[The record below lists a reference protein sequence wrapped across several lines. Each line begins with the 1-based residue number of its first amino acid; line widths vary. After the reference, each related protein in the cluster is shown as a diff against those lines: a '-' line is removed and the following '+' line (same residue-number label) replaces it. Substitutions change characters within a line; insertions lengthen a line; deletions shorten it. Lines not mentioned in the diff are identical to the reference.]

1 MKDVFKIK
9 LDIADINEFI
19 NVASSISNDIN
30 LFQGN
35 TIASGKSLV
44 GLYSLDLTREINL
57 IIHNRINDDIVYENF
72 GKWIIE

>member
-1 MKDVFKIK
+1 MKDIFKIK

-19 NVASSISNDIN
+19 NAAGSIPNDIN

-35 TIASGKSLV
+35 TVASGKSLV

-72 GKWIIE
+72 EKWIIE

>member
-19 NVASSISNDIN
+19 KVASSISNDIN

-35 TIASGKSLV
+35 TVASGKSLV